1 MMTISRRE
9 AERNARKKLILDSAL
24 KVFKSKGIENATM
37 DEIALEADFG
47 KATLYYY
54 FKSKEEIFNTIL
66 ITGWT
71 ILLDSI
77 EDIVLEKHTPRKK
90 FIKIIKRIIEL
101 VNADRSQYEFLF
113 FAPLSR
119 ASNNEVEPEWK
130 SFQVKLTNTMLK
142 IIEEGIKAGEFP
154 QIDSQLTLKAL
165 GYIFHGMILM
175 GKDREDITEEE
186 VEDLFTKFL
195 KKKNE

>member
-66 ITGWT
+66 VSGWT
-71 ILLDSI
+71 TLLDGI
-77 EDIVLEKHTPRKK
+77 EDIVLEKHKPRKK

-113 FAPLSR
+113 FAPLSHT
-119 ASNNEVEPEWK
+119 SSNEVEPEWK
-130 SFQVKLTNTMLK
+130 SFQVKLTNTMHK
-142 IIEEGIKAGEFP
+142 IIEVGIEAGEFP

-175 GKDREDITEEE
+175 GKDRENITEEE

-195 KKKNE
+195 KKKNK